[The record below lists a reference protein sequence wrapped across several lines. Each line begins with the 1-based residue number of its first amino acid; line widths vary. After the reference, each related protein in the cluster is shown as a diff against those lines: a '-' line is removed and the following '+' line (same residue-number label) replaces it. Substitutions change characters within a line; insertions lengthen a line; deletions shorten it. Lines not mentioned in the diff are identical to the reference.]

1 MTVER
6 GKGTVYYIMQ
16 RLRREEHRWLMAVM
30 RQDREAEA
38 YAKEQIDEM
47 WKEVERSSKPKY
59 GKQEEEECK

>member
-1 MTVER
+1 
-6 GKGTVYYIMQ
+6 VYYIMQ

-59 GKQEEEECK
+59 GKQEEEE